1 MDPMSIV
8 YPVLSVGGI
17 GVVFGACLGVASQIG
32 RAHV

>member
-17 GVVFGACLGVASQIG
+17 GVVFGACEPGVQG
-32 RAHV
+32 